1 MQRRLDKSDHRKEE
15 MRMNEDKSSQRSY
28 LVTPT
33 ASDIVRQNAMKM
45 IQVCKKH
52 SLRNRATQTEV

>member
-1 MQRRLDKSDHRKEE
+1 
-15 MRMNEDKSSQRSY
+15 MRMNEDKSSQCSY

-45 IQVCKKH
+45 IQVGKKH